1 MEALATLPV
10 FFKLGGKRA
19 VLAGGSEPALWKAE
33 LLSAAGADVD
43 VYAED
48 FAEGF
53 EALAA
58 RPPAGSVRLHHR
70 AWQPGDL
77 ADAAIAIGAIS
88 DDDEAQRFVDAARS
102 AGLPVNVID
111 RPEFCQFQFG
121 AIVNRSPLVISIST
135 DGAAPVFG
143 QAIRSLIETLLP
155 DGFKRW
161 AQAAKDWRREGA
173 RLGADI
179 PSRRRFWSRFADLA
193 FRAPQR
199 VPTQRD
205 LEALIAGGE
214 TAGGDGKG
222 FVSLVGAGP
231 GDPELLTLAAV
242 RALRS
247 ADVVLYDRRVPDGI
261 VAFARREAER
271 VLIDAV
277 TFGPSCQ
284 QRDVMALVV
293 RLAREG
299 KRVVRLKPGDPMLF
313 GRGNEEMLEL
323 EAAGI
328 AFDVVPGITSAQAAA
343 SRLKVSL
350 TQREGGKRVQFI
362 TGHARDGQLPADI
375 DWQAVADPLATTV
388 VFMALGTLPLL
399 TSRLLEAGSKAE
411 TPAIALFHVSLSGGS
426 QGEERVVRSTIA
438 RLSADVA
445 ASGGMGAGLVM
456 FGAALGQGAAGGAG
470 MAEKAENVSPAAVR

>member
-33 LLSAAGADVD
+33 LLAAAGADVD
-43 VYAED
+43 VYAERL
-48 FAEGF
+48 AEGF

-58 RPPAGSVRLHHR
+58 GPPAGSVRLNHR
-70 AWQPGDL
+70 AWTPDDL
-77 ADAAIAIGAIS
+77 AGAAIAIGAIG

-121 AIVNRSPLVISIST
+121 SIVNRSPLVVAIST

-173 RLGADI
+173 RLGTDM
-179 PSRRRFWSRFADLA
+179 PSRRRFWSRFSDLA
-193 FRAPQR
+193 FREPQR
-199 VPTQRD
+199 APTERD
-205 LEALIAGGE
+205 LEELIGSEGSDQSAGR
-214 TAGGDGKG
+214 G

-231 GDPELLTLAAV
+231 GDPDLLTLAAV

-247 ADVVLYDRRVPDGI
+247 ADVVLYDGRVPDSV

-271 VLIDAV
+271 VLIDAA

-313 GRGNEEMLEL
+313 GRGSEEMAAL

-328 AFDVVPGITSAQAAA
+328 AFDVVPGITPAQAAA

-350 TQREGGKRVQFI
+350 THRDGGKRVQFI
-362 TGHARDGQLPADI
+362 TGHARDGQLPSDI
-375 DWQAVADPLATTV
+375 DWRALADPLATTV

-399 TSRLLEAGSKAE
+399 TARLLEAGVRAE
-411 TPAIALFHVSLSGGS
+411 TQAIALYNVGLGD
-426 QGEERVVRSTIA
+426 ERVVRGTIA
-438 RLSADVA
+438 SLSADVA
-445 ASGGMGAGLVM
+445 ASGGAGAGLVM
-456 FGAALGQGAAGGAG
+456 FGAALQRGAAGGAG
-470 MAEKAENVSPAAVR
+470 MAENVENVSSAAVS